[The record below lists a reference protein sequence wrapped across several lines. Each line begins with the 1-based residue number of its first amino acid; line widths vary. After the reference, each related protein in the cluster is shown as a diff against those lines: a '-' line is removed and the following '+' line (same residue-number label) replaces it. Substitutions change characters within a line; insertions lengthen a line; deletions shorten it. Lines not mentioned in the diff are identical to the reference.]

1 MDIYSGAYLIF
12 ASGSFLAFSNDDDI
26 KFEVAPNKD
35 FHFSLIFHF
44 VDDGGKSDLRKN
56 VEENNMYFTCLNFN
70 IGAGTTQPIEIATAN
85 GKKMFL
91 HFWAEFIDT
100 SKQTRQIK
108 YTIYIEK

>member
-1 MDIYSGAYLIF
+1 MDIYSGNYLVF
-12 ASGSFLAFSNDDDI
+12 AAGSFFALSKNDDV
-26 KFEVAPNKD
+26 KFEVTPNKD
-35 FHFSLIFHF
+35 FRFSLIFHF
-44 VDDGGKSDLRKN
+44 VDDGGKPDLQKN
-56 VEENNMYFTCLNFN
+56 VEEDTMYFTCLNFD

-91 HFWAEFIDT
+91 NFWAEFIDS